1 MRETKPAFWVFLM
14 LLVLPV
20 FADVKTGHDE
30 KVDFGSYRTYS
41 WREGTPA
48 VNPEVQEWI
57 VGAIDRELQAK
68 GLSRVDDKAD
78 IHVSTVA
85 YGELDIAM
93 RGNYVRLNRYDTYGV
108 ITSHVVDQT
117 IGNLIVDLIDP
128 ASDEPVW
135 RGVAQE
141 EFNSTK
147 IHKAQKK
154 IEKIVKKMFKD
165 FPPS

>member
-1 MRETKPAFWVFLM
+1 MRKTKPAIWVPLM

-20 FADVKTGHDE
+20 FADVKIGHDE
-30 KVDFGSYRTYS
+30 KVDFDSYRTYS

-57 VGAIDRELQAK
+57 VGAIDRELQAN
-68 GLSRVDDKAD
+68 GLSRVDGEAD
-78 IHVSTVA
+78 LYVSTVA

-128 ASDEPVW
+128 ATDEPVW

-141 EFNSTK
+141 AFNTSK
-147 IHKAQKK
+147 INKAEKK
-154 IEKIVKKMFKD
+154 IGKIVKKMFKD